1 MIPLLAPVADK
12 LGIDLIWFGVLLAV
26 NMQTSFMHPPFG
38 FALFFLRS
46 VAPEKP
52 YVDRVTRKVM
62 EPVTTMQIYRGA
74 VPFLLIQLS
83 MVALLIAFPQLVT
96 GNLDKKQVYNME
108 SIGDQMRDSLP
119 ETENIYDT
127 APAENT
133 EPEPQAEADVP
144 VPEAETPEDDPL
156 KDMQEAVKKSSKK

>member
-1 MIPLLAPVADK
+1 
-12 LGIDLIWFGVLLAV
+12 
-26 NMQTSFMHPPFG
+26 MQRM
-38 FALFFLRS
+38 R
-46 VAPEKP
+46 E
-52 YVDRVTRKVM
+52 
-62 EPVTTMQIYRGA
+62 I
-74 VPFLLIQLS
+74 
-83 MVALLIAFPQLVT
+83 
-96 GNLDKKQVYNME
+96 NLDKKQVYNME

-133 EPEPQAEADVP
+133 ESEPQAEADVP